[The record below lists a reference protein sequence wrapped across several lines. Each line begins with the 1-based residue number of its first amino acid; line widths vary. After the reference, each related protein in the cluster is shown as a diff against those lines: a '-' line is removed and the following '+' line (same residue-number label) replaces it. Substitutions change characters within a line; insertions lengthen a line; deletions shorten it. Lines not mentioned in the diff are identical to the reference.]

1 MKPLKVLH
9 VLALWLALLPG
20 LALPWPAQASQD
32 RPAHVH
38 FFELS
43 FGDLPEEMQLARAQ
57 GKLGLFVMYA
67 AEDCPPCIRMKATI
81 LSRPEVQEHF
91 RRHFR
96 VLHIDFNGDSEVVA
110 LDGRA
115 MRSKEF
121 AREVARVRGTPT
133 FSVIGL
139 DGKELLR
146 HFGPTR
152 NATEFMWLADYVVA
166 GEHRQRPYEAYRQQ
180 RLAAGRR

>member
-1 MKPLKVLH
+1 MRILH
-9 VLALWLALLPG
+9 ILALSIALGLG
-20 LALPWPAQASQD
+20 LAPLRPALADPD
-32 RPAHVH
+32 RPAHPH

-43 FGDLPEEMQLARAQ
+43 FGDLPEEIQLAREQ
-57 GKLGLFVMYA
+57 GKLGLFVMYG
-67 AEDCPPCIRMKATI
+67 AENCAPCIRMKTTI
-81 LSRPEVQEHF
+81 LNQPQVQEHF

-152 NATEFMWLADYVVA
+152 NAAEFMWLADYVVA
-166 GEHRQRPYEAYRQQ
+166 GEHRRRPYEAYRKE
-180 RLAAGRR
+180 RRAAGRS

>member
-1 MKPLKVLH
+1 MMPLKILH
-9 VLALWLALLPG
+9 AMALASLLALS
-20 LALPWPAQASQD
+20 WPAQAQAQASQD

-43 FGDLPEEMQLARAQ
+43 FGDLPEEMQLAREQ

-67 AEDCPPCIRMKATI
+67 AEDCPPCIRIKATI
-81 LSRPEVQEHF
+81 LNRPEVQEHF

-152 NATEFMWLADYVVA
+152 NAAEFMWLADYVVA
-166 GEHRQRPYEAYRQQ
+166 GEHRRRPYEAYRKE
-180 RLAAGRR
+180 RRAAGRS